1 MVLKEDISRALQSQK
16 SQFKKNA
23 LGFER
28 EILPQIDLNSNHIL
42 VVSGIRRCGKS
53 TLLHQISKKIN
64 KESDSLF
71 FNFEDFR
78 LFGFELNDFSKLE
91 ELLDPNP
98 NNYFFDEIQ
107 NVDNWEVYIRNL
119 HDQNKKI
126 YLTGSNASM
135 LSKELGTRLTGRH
148 IQIELFPFSYK
159 EFRGFKKMDKNL
171 DSVRKYL
178 EIGGFPE
185 YIIESK
191 KENLQQLLKDI
202 LYRDIIV
209 RNGIR
214 SSQTFVEIAQYLLS
228 NIGKE
233 YSLNNIKKIFRV
245 GSANSVADYVQWLED
260 AYVIFSLP
268 RFSWSLKKVAV
279 NPRKVYA
286 IDTGFAK
293 ANTLSYTK
301 DEGRLLE
308 NLVFLQLRRKYPE
321 IFYFREKGECDF
333 VVKEGRKI
341 TLAIQ
346 VSQSINQDNMKRELD
361 GLLEALKA
369 FDLEKG
375 IIVTMDQKDTVL
387 KEDKTIALIPV
398 WEWLD

>member
-135 LSKELGTRLTGRH
+135 LSKELGTRLTGRY